1 MGKIRKTEPVYFL
14 RIIAQFQTQAVNKVK
29 DSAAV
34 PDYERVDKELGIEK
48 VRQKKSTLF

>member
-1 MGKIRKTEPVYFL
+1 M
-14 RIIAQFQTQAVNKVK
+14 NKVK

-48 VRQKKSTLF
+48 VSKKNQHFFKIRYKSLY